1 MNKRIPIGI
10 QLGGIMGV
18 TILLMVVLLGVTIY
32 QIKEVNI
39 DYQKMLSGP
48 VSRTMD
54 LKKSQDDFHQGLS
67 ELRAYIA
74 YDDIKYA
81 NNTLNL
87 LRQSHKDV
95 VTFTANVSSKESK
108 QVGEK
113 LDKLMTSYIDEVE
126 QIIKLKQENNLVYK
140 QMLLKA
146 KENTDNIN
154 NDFGE
159 AMVAQNNALQFLI
172 KQNDD
177 KQRFVLTS
185 VIVSAVIGIIII
197 GIVFSL
203 YSLNLTNRIKKLSGI
218 VLSFSKLDLSNKDIH
233 ASRND
238 EVGDMAEE
246 LIRMKRSLLDIIVLL
261 KSDSNEL
268 AADSEELSSAVEEQ
282 LSVSEGIAKTV
293 TNVAAGAV
301 NNTENITEITAII
314 QETSAG
320 AQEMSASSIH
330 VNSITQDA
338 VEDANYGMELIEKL
352 VAQNNTIN
360 KSMSDITNVSE
371 ALVKGSEN
379 IQKIVT
385 AIRNIAGQTNLLA
398 LNAAIEAARAGE
410 AGRGFAVVAEEV
422 RKLAEQSAIATN
434 DIEDIIGKMTDD
446 IQFTVDVVSKA
457 NFEVVAGKSATE
469 ETQKGF
475 QKIIGKLN
483 QVKTGIENIS
493 RAVDESAH
501 GMQAVVNNVQNIS
514 AIAEETGA
522 STETVA
528 ASVEEQSAS
537 LHEVRSSSESLAI
550 MATKLNEII
559 ERFKI

>member
-197 GIVFSL
+197 GIVF
-203 YSLNLTNRIKKLSGI
+203 
-218 VLSFSKLDLSNKDIH
+218 SFSKLDLSNKDIH